1 MERLSQR
8 ARGLMDEYRGRI
20 SPSGPRI
27 DRNWAAIETR
37 ARIAAPP
44 VRRGWLRVAI
54 AAGVLAAGVAALL
67 SMQPDRSQEL
77 TPRHEIAPYAFEP
90 AETAE
95 PFVDAPQCEP
105 VEPAPVEPAPLPPA
119 PLESAPLPPVRVDPP
134 PLRAAARAPVKPPTT
149 KRPDDDLANAL
160 AQEAALLRRAR
171 AQLRDGDATAALRV
185 LDEHSRRFAEGA
197 LVEEA
202 LVLRIDARCAA
213 GQTER
218 ARADA
223 DTFLRRHAGSPLA
236 ARVRRACAERP

>member
-1 MERLSQR
+1 MERLSTR
-8 ARGLMDEYRGRI
+8 GRGLMDEYRGRI

-37 ARIAAPP
+37 ARAAAPP

-67 SMQPDRSQEL
+67 SMQPGRSQEV

-105 VEPAPVEPAPLPPA
+105 VEPTQPLEATPTLEPAPVEPARID
-119 PLESAPLPPVRVDPP
+119 PVPV
-134 PLRAAARAPVKPPTT
+134 RAAAREPVKREPPIT

-185 LDEHSRRFAEGA
+185 LDEHTRRFADGA

-213 GQTER
+213 GQSER

-223 DTFLRRHAGSPLA
+223 DTFLRRHPSSPLA